1 MIEAIEAK
9 PYLSKGG
16 RIHYS
21 YISGRKILNHIEYPE
36 STELPKELIKFYSI
50 TENSVNAFTKG
61 FLWAADPLTFNDPFD
76 CPIQIW
82 DKESFTMKNIQPILN
97 PQNHFMLKED
107 DVLHNRSIFS
117 ELRFVTL
124 GIICLHEFS
133 LKNQDIL
140 WGYYTNQ
147 EGFAIKFDSHQLIKI
162 WGVPFKVDYLKTHD
176 LEHFN
181 LNEVKNTEDLFPM
194 FLRWS
199 TQKKHVWKNENEW
212 RFIFSNLEADT
223 LFGNAPKKERSKK
236 YNSSAIEEVILGLKF
251 FHQTNMVEVS
261 KHDSYYIIQ
270 GEQHKLHNEILS
282 FLSFPS
288 KITAKH
294 MYMKVDELI
303 ITPRP
308 CKIFNQNN
316 GRFNIHYP
324 LASEEE
330 YKLAIKH
337 LEDIFD
343 APIGS
348 PQSEE
353 ANELV
358 KLIDEYEQDQYPFD
372 PKD

>member
-1 MIEAIEAK
+1 MKEAIEAK
-9 PYLSKGG
+9 PYPSKGG

-21 YISGRKILNHIEYPE
+21 YISGRKIHNHIEYPE
-36 STELPKELIKFYSI
+36 TTEPPKELIKFYSV
-50 TENSVNAFTKG
+50 TQNSVNAFTKG
-61 FLWAADPLTFNDPFD
+61 YLWAANPLTFNDPFD
-76 CPIQIW
+76 CPIQLWNI
-82 DKESFTMKNIQPILN
+82 DSFTLKKLQPILD
-97 PQNHFMLKED
+97 PRIHFMLKEH
-107 DVLHNRSIFS
+107 DVLCNRSIFS
-117 ELRFVTL
+117 RFRLATL

-133 LKNQDIL
+133 LKNQDVL

-147 EGFAIKFDSHQLIKI
+147 EGFAIKFHSHQLIKS
-162 WGVPFKVDYLKTHD
+162 WGVPFKVDYLKKSKLD
-176 LEHFN
+176 HFN
-181 LNEVKNTEDLFPM
+181 LNILESPPDVFPL

-199 TQKKHVWKNENEW
+199 TQKKRVWKNENEW

-223 LFGNAPKKERSKK
+223 LTIDAPKEERSKK
-236 YNSSAIEEVILGLKF
+236 YNSSDIEEVILGLKF

-270 GEQHKLHNEILS
+270 GEQHKIQNELLE

-288 KITAKH
+288 EIPVKH

-337 LEDIFD
+337 LEDVFD

-358 KLIDEYEQDQYPFD
+358 LLIDEYEQAHYPID
-372 PKD
+372 RKD